1 MRIIFWRTFTSEI
14 TPLLEAV
21 SDESMSRA
29 EGGGDNE
36 LVVTV
41 EIKLADVTYGG
52 TSAYLPQHTNFEA
65 PSADYLFGT
74 FYFNSTYH
82 LPSLAT

>member
-1 MRIIFWRTFTSEI
+1 MWHTFISEI

-21 SDESMSRA
+21 SDESRSSA
-29 EGGGDNE
+29 EGDGDDD
-36 LVVTV
+36 LVVMV

-52 TSAYLPQHTNFEA
+52 TSEYLSTPTP
-65 PSADYLFGT
+65 PSADYLFVS
-74 FYFNSTYH
+74 FYLNSTYH

>member
-1 MRIIFWRTFTSEI
+1 MRIIFWRTFISET

-21 SDESMSRA
+21 SDESMSSA
-29 EGGGDNE
+29 EGGGDDE
-36 LVVTV
+36 LVVMV

-52 TSAYLPQHTNFEA
+52 TSAYLSTPTP
-65 PSADYLFGT
+65 PSADYLFVS
-74 FYFNSTYH
+74 FYLNSTYH

>member
-29 EGGGDNE
+29 QGGGDDE

-52 TSAYLPQHTNFEA
+52 TSYL
-65 PSADYLFGT
+65 
-74 FYFNSTYH
+74 
-82 LPSLAT
+82 